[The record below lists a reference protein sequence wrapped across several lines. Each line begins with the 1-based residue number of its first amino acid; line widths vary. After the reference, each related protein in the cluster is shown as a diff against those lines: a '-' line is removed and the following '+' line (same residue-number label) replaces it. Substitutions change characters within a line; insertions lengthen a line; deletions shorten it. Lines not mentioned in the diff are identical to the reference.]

1 MTVLEAIERHPLPQ
15 LDIHNKQIFIGNL
28 LFVHSL
34 MLASES
40 LLEEALKQDLPDNL
54 RAYFTEHLAE
64 ERNHAIWLQAD
75 LKSLGVEPKLDW
87 TAAQIAGTQY
97 YLIKH
102 VDPKALL
109 GYMAALEC
117 RPMSLEHVEYL
128 ESLYGQEAMRCMR
141 YHAMHDQDH
150 GKELLEFIDT
160 FDDQDLIS
168 RNAELTAAVL
178 QTTLTHLQ
186 AMLG

>member
-1 MTVLEAIERHPLPQ
+1 MTVLEAINRYPLPQ
-15 LDIHNKQIFIGNL
+15 LDIHNRAIFIGNL

-34 MLASES
+34 MLASED
-40 LLEEALKQDLPDNL
+40 LIETALAQELPDNL
-54 RAYFTEHLAE
+54 RGYFNEHLAE

-75 LKSLGVEPKLDW
+75 LRSLGVEPRLDW
-87 TAAQIAGTQY
+87 NAAQIAGTQY

-117 RPMSLEHVEYL
+117 RPMSMEHVEYL
-128 ESLYGQEAMRCMR
+128 ESLYGLEAMRCMR
-141 YHAMHDQDH
+141 YHAVHDQDH

-160 FDDQDLIS
+160 FEDQDLII
-168 RNAELTAAVL
+168 RNAELTAQVL
-178 QTTLTHLQ
+178 HNTLIYLQ
-186 AMLG
+186 ASLR